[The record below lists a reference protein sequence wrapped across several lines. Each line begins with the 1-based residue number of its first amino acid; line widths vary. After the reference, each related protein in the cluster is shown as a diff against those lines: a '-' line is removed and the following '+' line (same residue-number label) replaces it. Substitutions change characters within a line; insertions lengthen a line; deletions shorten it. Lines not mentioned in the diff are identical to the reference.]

1 MKYKDGVIIQITTIV
16 DNEPEELTISPFI
29 QRAMTIADAISIADT
44 KKEIVVTSILDGV
57 HSSKSLHYKGLAFD
71 MRTHI
76 YSQSVVKSIMEEL
89 EYLLGK
95 NYDVV
100 LEKDHIHI
108 EYDPKY

>member
-1 MKYKDGVIIQITTIV
+1 MKYKDEVIIQITKIV
-16 DNEPEELTISPFI
+16 DNEQEELAISPFI
-29 QRAMTIADAISIADT
+29 QRAITIADAVSVALDG
-44 KKEIVVTSILDGV
+44 KEIVVTSILDGV
-57 HSSKSLHYKGLAFD
+57 HSTKSLHYKGLAFD

-76 YSQSVVKSIMEEL
+76 YSQSVIKSIMEEL

-108 EYDPKY
+108 EYDPK

>member
-1 MKYKDGVIIQITTIV
+1 MKYKDEVITQITKIV

-29 QRAMTIADAISIADT
+29 QRAMTIADAVSIADT

-76 YSQSVVKSIMEEL
+76 YTQYEISKLMGSLKYM
-89 EYLLGK
+89 LGIS
-95 NYDVV
+95 YDVV

-108 EYDPKY
+108 EYDPK

>member
-1 MKYKDGVIIQITTIV
+1 
-16 DNEPEELTISPFI
+16 NEPEELTISPFI
-29 QRAMTIADAISIADT
+29 QRAMTIADAVSIADT

-76 YSQSVVKSIMEEL
+76 YTQYEL
-89 EYLLGK
+89 SKLMNNLKYMLGA

-108 EYDPKY
+108 EYDPK

>member
-1 MKYKDGVIIQITTIV
+1 MKYMDEVIIQITKIV

-29 QRAMTIADAISIADT
+29 QRAMTIADAVSIADT
-44 KKEIVVTSILDGV
+44 KKEIVVTSLLDGV

-76 YSQSVVKSIMEEL
+76 YTQYEISKLMG
-89 EYLLGK
+89 YLKHMLGS

-108 EYDPKY
+108 EYDPK

>member
-1 MKYKDGVIIQITTIV
+1 MKYKDEVIIQITKIV
-16 DNEPEELTISPFI
+16 DNEPEKLTISPFI
-29 QRAMTIADAISIADT
+29 QRAMTIADAVSIADT

-76 YSQSVVKSIMEEL
+76 YTQYEISKLMGSLKYM
-89 EYLLGK
+89 LGIS
-95 NYDVV
+95 YDVV

-108 EYDPKY
+108 EYDPK

>member
-29 QRAMTIADAISIADT
+29 QRAMTIADAVSMADT

-71 MRTHI
+71 LRTHI
-76 YSQSVVKSIMEEL
+76 YTQYEISKLMGNL
-89 EYLLGK
+89 RYMLGA

-108 EYDPKY
+108 EYDPK